1 MSPEQAATYM
11 TESDPLS
18 SCIINLRKSIFPPM
32 SPEQAAAYM
41 TESDP
46 LSSCIL
52 ELKKSIFPPM
62 SPEQVAA
69 SMTDSDPLSSRIL
82 ELKKSIFPP
91 MSPEQVAASMTDSD
105 PLSSRILELK
115 KSIFASG
122 PPELPKPET
131 VPYAGEDQ
139 GSQLSSYDPD
149 SWINDKISA
158 APVQALFASV
168 PRPPERLYR
177 ENAPQIL
184 QDIWNAASPEPTVG
198 PLREHPLPPD
208 QRGLTLADPPTA
220 AANDT
225 NYLGSSPNNLAAVLG
240 EQGSPRINML
250 NIYKQWAIGG
260 IDTLLR
266 VLYEASGALDIAI
279 PCEPYQSPFSAPADV
294 NDQTARLMG
303 SFQLPAL
310 IGPAADDAGP
320 FGGIPET
327 TESVGARGGV
337 DLALKYKPGWTA
349 EQMAE
354 ADAKVEILNNSET
367 VVTQVERSG
376 TSAAIRYRQSEG
388 IVPSGNDVDHMVDLQ
403 LGGADILSNMW
414 PLDSSVNRSL
424 GAQIQRQIKDLP
436 TGTRINRVKI
446 GE

>member
-1 MSPEQAATYM
+1 MADESLLPGNLDLSSIPDAPRPQPLLAGLDQSSTPDAPKPDENQGCITQ
-11 TESDPLS
+11 SDPLS

-41 TESDP
+41 TE
-46 LSSCIL
+46 
-52 ELKKSIFPPM
+52 
-62 SPEQVAA
+62 
-69 SMTDSDPLSSRIL
+69 
-82 ELKKSIFPP
+82 
-91 MSPEQVAASMTDSD
+91 SD

-139 GSQLSSYDPD
+139 GSQLSSYNPD
-149 SWINDKISA
+149 SWISGKIP
-158 APVQALFASV
+158 APAQPLFASV

-177 ENAPQIL
+177 ENAPKIL
-184 QDIWNAASPEPTVG
+184 QDIWNAASPEPIVG

-225 NYLGSSPNNLAAVLG
+225 NYLGSSPNNQAAVLG

-279 PCEPYQSPFSAPADV
+279 PYEPYQSPFSAPADV

-327 TESVGARGGV
+327 TESVAARGGV